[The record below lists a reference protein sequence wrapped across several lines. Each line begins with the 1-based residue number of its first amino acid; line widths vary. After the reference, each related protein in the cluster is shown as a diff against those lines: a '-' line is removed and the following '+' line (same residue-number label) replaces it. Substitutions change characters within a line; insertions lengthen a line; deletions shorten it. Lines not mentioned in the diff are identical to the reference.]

1 MNILMK
7 NFYETKQIMFID
19 TIYLE
24 TIFSFLILV

>member
-24 TIFSFLILV
+24 MIFSFLILV